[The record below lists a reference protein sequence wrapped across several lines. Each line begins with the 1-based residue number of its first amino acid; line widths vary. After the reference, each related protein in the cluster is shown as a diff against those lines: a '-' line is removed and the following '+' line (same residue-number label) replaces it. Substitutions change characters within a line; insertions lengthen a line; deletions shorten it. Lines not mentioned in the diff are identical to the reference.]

1 MLVQEEMDGLLKTQE
16 ELKQGS
22 QKVNQMIQDMENKKV
37 LLKVVV
43 SKAAR

>member
-1 MLVQEEMDGLLKTQE
+1 MDGLLQTQE

-37 LLKVVV
+37 F
-43 SKAAR
+43 